1 MAPKKKAPKTVPNQD
16 AELRALKQENE
27 RLRAEMSA
35 MREAG
40 QDGAASQKRKREDG
54 LKWCSPGQDSLGLN
68 DQLSTHEL
76 ERYARHMSLPGF
88 GIEGQAKL
96 KNASV
101 LIVGVG
107 GLGSPA
113 ALYLAAAGVGS
124 ITLCDGD
131 TVEVTNL
138 QRQIIHAENR
148 VGVAKAQSG
157 FWSCKALNP
166 CVNVKVELRGFTK
179 HNAFDLLQNQTVVLD
194 CTDNVPTRYMLSDA
208 CAALAIPLVS
218 AAAVGL
224 EGQLTV
230 YNLHPD
236 TPCYR
241 CVWPKPPA
249 AGDCTNCARGG
260 VLGPVPG
267 VMGVLQALEAVK
279 VIAGLGET
287 YAGRMLIF
295 DACSAARPF
304 TVMKLRERDTDKC
317 TACKPFGSA
326 YSDVTGFDYEKFT
339 AGTCAVS
346 PKSKL
351 QEFINKEHSDQIIS
365 PHTSYVGKDCGI
377 PMDTKAK
384 PPYAG
389 DSDQL
394 HRMDTHA
401 FSTYIKKTVIDVR
414 PRHLSQTAMLEGALQ
429 IPLSEMEERFAEI
442 KGHTK
447 KNDEEWV
454 IVCVCS
460 RGNDSQ
466 LAASWL
472 RSKGLKTTDL
482 IGGMEKWKKDCDPTF
497 PRLV

>member
-179 HNAFDLLQNQTVVLD
+179 DNAFDLLSNQTVVLD

-208 CAALAIPLVS
+208 CVALAIPLVS

-230 YNLHPD
+230 YNLHPGH
-236 TPCYR
+236 
-241 CVWPKPPA
+241 A
-249 AGDCTNCARGG
+249 
-260 VLGPVPG
+260 VLSMRVA
-267 VMGVLQALEAVK
+267 QA
-279 VIAGLGET
+279 
-287 YAGRMLIF
+287 
-295 DACSAARPF
+295 S
-304 TVMKLRERDTDKC
+304 RD
-317 TACKPFGSA
+317 
-326 YSDVTGFDYEKFT
+326 
-339 AGTCAVS
+339 
-346 PKSKL
+346 
-351 QEFINKEHSDQIIS
+351 
-365 PHTSYVGKDCGI
+365 
-377 PMDTKAK
+377 
-384 PPYAG
+384 
-389 DSDQL
+389 
-394 HRMDTHA
+394 
-401 FSTYIKKTVIDVR
+401 
-414 PRHLSQTAMLEGALQ
+414 
-429 IPLSEMEERFAEI
+429 
-442 KGHTK
+442 
-447 KNDEEWV
+447 W
-454 IVCVCS
+454 
-460 RGNDSQ
+460 
-466 LAASWL
+466 
-472 RSKGLKTTDL
+472 
-482 IGGMEKWKKDCDPTF
+482 
-497 PRLV
+497 

>member
-40 QDGAASQKRKREDG
+40 QDGASSQKRKREDG

-179 HNAFDLLQNQTVVLD
+179 DNAFDLLRDQTVVLD

-230 YNLHPD
+230 YNLRED

-267 VMGVLQALEAVK
+267 VMGILQALEAVK
-279 VIAGLGET
+279 VITGLGET

-304 TVMKLRERDTDKC
+304 TVMKLRERDTEKC
-317 TACKPFGSA
+317 AACRLVAPAGF
-326 YSDVTGFDYEKFT
+326 DTRFDYEKFT
-339 AGTCAVS
+339 AGTCAVK

-351 QEFINKEHSDQIIS
+351 QEFINKEHLDDWVLS
-365 PHTSYVGKDCGI
+365 PHTSERTVESRWTRRRNLRVPVTAISYIAWTRTRSPRIKRKQSLTSGRGI
-377 PMDTKAK
+377 YRRLPCLR
-384 PPYAG
+384 G
-389 DSDQL
+389 RCRFLCQ
-394 HRMDTHA
+394 RW
-401 FSTYIKKTVIDVR
+401 R
-414 PRHLSQTAMLEGALQ
+414 NALQ
-429 IPLSEMEERFAEI
+429 RLKVTRRRMTKSGSSFA
-442 KGHTK
+442 
-447 KNDEEWV
+447 
-454 IVCVCS
+454 CVQG
-460 RGNDSQ
+460 GNDSQ

-482 IGGMEKWKKDCDPTF
+482 IGGMEMWKKDYDPTF

>member
-1 MAPKKKAPKTVPNQD
+1 MKRGRMAPPRRNK
-16 AELRALKQENE
+16 E
-27 RLRAEMSA
+27 RIWL
-35 MREAG
+35 
-40 QDGAASQKRKREDG
+40 AS
-54 LKWCSPGQDSLGLN
+54 GQDSLGLN

-166 CVNVKVELRGFTK
+166 CVNVKVELKGFTK
-179 HNAFDLLQNQTVVLD
+179 DNADLLSNQTVVLD

-260 VLGPVPG
+260 CWVPCPV
-267 VMGVLQALEAVK
+267 
-279 VIAGLGET
+279 
-287 YAGRMLIF
+287 
-295 DACSAARPF
+295 SW
-304 TVMKLRERDTDKC
+304 
-317 TACKPFGSA
+317 
-326 YSDVTGFDYEKFT
+326 
-339 AGTCAVS
+339 VS
-346 PKSKL
+346 
-351 QEFINKEHSDQIIS
+351 F
-365 PHTSYVGKDCGI
+365 
-377 PMDTKAK
+377 
-384 PPYAG
+384 
-389 DSDQL
+389 
-394 HRMDTHA
+394 R
-401 FSTYIKKTVIDVR
+401 R
-414 PRHLSQTAMLEGALQ
+414 
-429 IPLSEMEERFAEI
+429 
-442 KGHTK
+442 
-447 KNDEEWV
+447 
-454 IVCVCS
+454 
-460 RGNDSQ
+460 
-466 LAASWL
+466 
-472 RSKGLKTTDL
+472 
-482 IGGMEKWKKDCDPTF
+482 
-497 PRLV
+497 

>member
-1 MAPKKKAPKTVPNQD
+1 
-16 AELRALKQENE
+16 
-27 RLRAEMSA
+27 
-35 MREAG
+35 
-40 QDGAASQKRKREDG
+40 
-54 LKWCSPGQDSLGLN
+54 
-68 DQLSTHEL
+68 
-76 ERYARHMSLPGF
+76 
-88 GIEGQAKL
+88 
-96 KNASV
+96 
-101 LIVGVG
+101 
-107 GLGSPA
+107 
-113 ALYLAAAGVGS
+113 
-124 ITLCDGD
+124 
-131 TVEVTNL
+131 
-138 QRQIIHAENR
+138 
-148 VGVAKAQSG
+148 
-157 FWSCKALNP
+157 
-166 CVNVKVELRGFTK
+166 
-179 HNAFDLLQNQTVVLD
+179 
-194 CTDNVPTRYMLSDA
+194 MLSDA

-230 YNLHPD
+230 YNLRED

-267 VMGVLQALEAVK
+267 VMGILQALEAVK
-279 VIAGLGET
+279 VITGLGET

-304 TVMKLRERDTDKC
+304 TVMKLRERDTKKC
-317 TACKPFGSA
+317 AACRHVAPAGF
-326 YSDVTGFDYEKFT
+326 DTRFDYEKFT
-339 AGTCAVS
+339 AGTCAVK

-351 QEFINKEHSDQIIS
+351 QEFINKEHLDETSKS
-365 PHTSYVGKDCGI
+365 SYVGTDRGI

-384 PPYAG
+384 PPCAG
-389 DSDQL
+389 DSYQL
-394 HRMDTHA
+394 YRMDTHA
-401 FSTYIKKTVIDVR
+401 FSTYQKKTVIDVR

-447 KNDEEWV
+447 KNDKEWV

-482 IGGMEKWKKDCDPTF
+482 IGGMEMWKKDYDPTF